1 MATYDANSRQWVAN
15 DGTRGFPTA
24 QAAQEYERGL
34 AQSGQRPTPSSQQY
48 GSGTGNT
55 GGRGSS
61 SAQPVAG
68 GNQGTYAPTADG
80 RGGTYTPPAGYA
92 AQPGYFTDENFLTQ
106 AVNTFQGVDPLASF
120 IGGADYAERATK
132 GEISYADALGKAF
145 DRSDFIGGTGDL
157 VRAVGNEGSAKD
169 RLLRAG
175 NAAVRPIITG
185 PLERPLEKLGLGGVQ
200 DFINPGGQA
209 IFATQDEILDRAL
222 PGGSYIQGPN
232 VPGTSLGEDPASG
245 AGAGGYQDR
254 AGVRA
259 TEAID
264 DFVTDTIPA
273 GAKAAYDLGK
283 DAVNGIYNAGKDAW
297 DYIRENAPV
306 NTNPTEPA
314 FARPTA
320 PSLGGGFGAGGGA
333 GGSGGAARPPQNL
346 ATPSGAAQQLANPQP
361 GFSSQPQQHQ
371 TPGFQTQS
379 FQGGYQ
385 PQSSGLQ
392 YQSTVPITPDMGPQ
406 ERVAV
411 QRQNYENAVN
421 ALNETRGKYD
431 QELAKL
437 SEIDP
442 FGSQAFL
449 QKATDRAVAQAAG
462 TAAGVRGGRG
472 AQMGASRVAASTQNQ
487 LTARGIQEMEEAR
500 VRDAIQAASLRGQAL
515 QGVGALDTS
524 RLNTETAMEGLNVEA
539 QRSNQADSTNRK
551 AIQTQ
556 AETAREGIRASDIAS
571 QRQEHTALEGYR
583 AADIN
588 SQRVAHTQ
596 QQAIQQ
602 AEVASQ
608 RLAETAR
615 MELSQRD
622 IESMRQVQVAAAEL
636 TQRDV
641 ESLRNLE
648 TQFAQIDQQRYAT
661 DMAYQTSVDNNLMRQ
676 YDIDTNYAIRME
688 EIVRDS
694 QFSLKDVYE
703 AVLQAGLGLT
713 ISDER
718 AKTGIRKAAP
728 RDVREFAK
736 SGRGSTY
743 RYKDRSHGGV
753 DEHFGPMAQDLERTK
768 LGRKLVREGPDGVK
782 RVDTYRLALAD
793 HAAIAQLAE
802 DLEKLKKGR
811 KVKTRRAS

>member
-1 MATYDANSRQWVAN
+1 MAQQAPNGKWQSFDGRLFNSQSEAE
-15 DGTRGFPTA
+15 A
-24 QAAQEYERGL
+24 AEQAIL
-34 AQSGQRPTPSSQQY
+34 NSGQRPTFSGGPTAAAPAGSTGTTPADIQAYNERMARETANRNQQY
-48 GSGTGNT
+48 LSSKPTDSSYISQEQWDARQRKGDPMGWL
-55 GGRGSS
+55 S
-61 SAQPVAG
+61 SAIDPIGITRPLSDISGGKTAADAFGDQLDRAG
-68 GNQGTYAPTADG
+68 
-80 RGGTYTPPAGYA
+80 
-92 AQPGYFTDENFLTQ
+92 
-106 AVNTFQGVDPLASF
+106 DPLGVS
-120 IGGADYAERATK
+120 GNV
-132 GEISYADALGKAF
+132 
-145 DRSDFIGGTGDL
+145 
-157 VRAVGNEGSAKD
+157 VRAAGNEGSAKD
-169 RLLRAG
+169 RFLRVA
-175 NAAVRPIITG
+175 NAASRPLIAG
-185 PLERPLEKLGLGGVQ
+185 PLNDPLDRLGLGAVNSL
-200 DFINPGGQA
+200 IHPGGKA
-209 IFATQDEILDRAL
+209 AAATQDEILDRAL
-222 PGGSYIQGPN
+222 PGGSYIQGGN
-232 VPGTSLGEDPASG
+232 VPGTSLGRDSGSG
-245 AGAGGYQDR
+245 AGASSYQDR
-254 AGVRA
+254 TGVRV
-259 TEAID
+259 TEGVD
-264 DFVTDTIPA
+264 NFFTDTIPA

-320 PSLGGGFGAGGGA
+320 PSLGGGFGAGGG
-333 GGSGGAARPPQNL
+333 GGGGGGGAARPPQNL
-346 ATPSGAAQQLANPQP
+346 ATPSGAAQQLSNPQP

-406 ERVAV
+406 ERVQV

-539 QRSNQADSTNRK
+539 QRSNQQDSTARK

-556 AETAREGIRASDIAS
+556 AETAREGIRAQDIAS

-622 IESMRQVQVAAAEL
+622 VESMRQVQIAAAEL

-676 YDIDTNYAIRME
+676 YDIDTNYSIRME

-694 QFSLKDVYE
+694 QFSLKDVYQ
-703 AVLQAGLGLT
+703 AVLGAGLGLVT
-713 ISDER
+713 SDER

-768 LGRKLVREGPDGVK
+768 LGKRLVREGPDGVK